1 VIPVLAP
8 PGPAMTDAAPRLSR
22 RLEALLAPHG
32 PARFFAEQFGRA
44 PLLLTGAA
52 DRAAGTMDLG
62 ELNRLLNQTS
72 IWTSR
77 TLQLMVDGRAVVA
90 DEYCRPAIDTEA
102 RDVLRPVPA
111 LVTTWLRRG
120 ATLVLNNIS
129 ELNDGLAETAAALRA
144 ATGAAVQANLYFSR
158 QGRQA
163 FSPHFDTHEVFA
175 LHCHG
180 EKRWRIFENRS
191 DSPTARSVQAAN
203 ATGRKEDPG
212 PVREEVTL
220 RPGDLLYLPRGQF
233 HDALASTAATI
244 HVTFAVSMPTGA
256 DLLRFLAD
264 EGVLDPMLRRDLP
277 ARPNRK
283 RLEGAAGPVAER
295 LAAMARDP
303 QFLAALAQHLHTQSP
318 AFDRYD
324 LAAALAAP
332 MRYRPRRDGGTR
344 LVEEGGRL
352 AAEGRF
358 GRVLLPPA
366 LAPVARWAATAT
378 AEFDRATLAALFPAL
393 SAEQV
398 GQAAESLLNLR
409 LAELA

>member
-1 VIPVLAP
+1 
-8 PGPAMTDAAPRLSR
+8 MTDAAQRLPR
-22 RLEALLAPHG
+22 RLETLLAPVEPG
-32 PARFFAEQFGRA
+32 RFFAESFGRA
-44 PLLLTGAA
+44 PLHLPGTGT
-52 DRAAGTMDLG
+52 RCAGVMDLD

-77 TLQLMVDGRAVVA
+77 TLQLMMDGRAVIA
-90 DEYCRPAIDTEA
+90 EEYCRPAIDTEA

-111 LVTTWLRRG
+111 LVTNWIRRG

-163 FSPHFDTHEVFA
+163 FNPHFDTHEVFA

-180 EKRWRIFENRS
+180 EKRWRIFETRS
-191 DSPTARSVQAAN
+191 DAPTARSVQAAT

-212 PVREEVTL
+212 TVREEVTL
-220 RPGDLLYLPRGQF
+220 QPGDLLYLPRGQF
-233 HDALASTAATI
+233 HDALASTQATI

-264 EGVLDPMLRRDLP
+264 EGTLDPLLRRDLTL
-277 ARPNRK
+277 RPNRK
-283 RLEGAAGPVAER
+283 RLEGVVGPVAER

-303 QFLAALAQHLHTQSP
+303 AFLAALAQHLHAQAP

-324 LAAALAAP
+324 LAGALSAP
-332 MRYRPRRDGGTR
+332 LRYRPKRDGGTR
-344 LVEEGGRL
+344 LVEEAGKVT
-352 AAEGRF
+352 AEGRF
-358 GRVLLPPA
+358 GRVVLPPA
-366 LAPVARWAATAT
+366 LVPVVRWAATAT
-378 AEFDRATLAALFPAL
+378 EEFDRATLAALFPKL
-393 SAEQV
+393 TPDQV
-398 GQAAESLLNLR
+398 GQAAESLVNLR
-409 LAELA
+409 LADLA